1 MISLE
6 QVAWELSLG
15 FCGCPTLRRLREGW
29 DAFRLLQSE
38 KCPSDRLSTRH
49 PILHL
54 AELSRLVVLTLPLRD
69 GLAQFGPNL

>member
-15 FCGCPTLRRLREGW
+15 FCGCPILRRLREGW
-29 DAFRLLQSE
+29 DAFRLLQSGNALRIA
-38 KCPSDRLSTRH
+38 CLPRH
-49 PILHL
+49 PTLHL
-54 AELSRLVVLTLPLRD
+54 AELRLVVLTLPLGD